1 MRGIGSKLI
10 FKRKSE
16 QQPARNIVTRA
27 SLEQSLAEAVRA
39 SHPEFETFVGVI
51 VERIVPARSE
61 DPNWAIKGVKYG
73 KTDRHRSGIILLHC
87 VELAQLEF
95 NVSD

>member
-16 QQPARNIVTRA
+16 PARNKVTRA

-39 SHPEFETFVGVI
+39 SHPEFETFVGII
-51 VERIVPARSE
+51 VERIVPARPE
-61 DPNWAIKGVKYG
+61 DANWAVKGVKYG
-73 KTDRHRSGIILLHC
+73 KADRHRSGIILLHC
-87 VELAQLEF
+87 VEVAQLEF

>member
-1 MRGIGSKLI
+1 
-10 FKRKSE
+10 
-16 QQPARNIVTRA
+16 VTRA